1 MIIGIDIDNVLCTTT
16 KAVLSVY
23 NEDAEDNLK
32 IENIKSYYIE
42 NFVKSEFRENFYSY
56 FLNKRVWKRIKLIN
70 QCQEY
75 VARLYRDGHTI
86 LFVTSTEPENLKK
99 KANWITRNF
108 PYINVRKSLFSC
120 PRKQY
125 MSGIDV
131 LVDDAPQ
138 NLEGA
143 SYKGILLDYPW
154 NEYFVT
160 DNKKFFRAKSWE
172 EIYNIIYNME
182 QEKVVKALY
191 NLGDVT

>member
-1 MIIGIDIDNVLCTTT
+1 MIIGVDIDNTLNNLCE
-16 KAVLSVY
+16 AVLSVY
-23 NEDAEDNLK
+23 NEDSGDNLRPYD
-32 IENIKSYYIE
+32 IRTYYIDDY
-42 NFVKSEFRENFYSY
+42 VKPAYKNTFKNY
-56 FLNKRVWKRIKLIN
+56 FLDKRTWKRIKLIN

-125 MSGIDV
+125 MSGIDI